1 MGPRPTLHQSKR
13 QSRHNRVLD
22 LIISPTFKNPRLI
35 TYTYSFSTFLT
46 SQTHSLL
53 SLSLYVSSENY
64 SKTRTAYSSILPWPT
79 QYFIPPQL
87 RTLAKSRTEHLGL
100 SSLDLSTLEDEE
112 RGSSRKAADLIPHS
126 LRGKL
131 RPTVT
136 GLVKKKQSSARFKL
150 DALVDA
156 ALKPLQN
163 LLARKRWMLS
173 DERPCSLDC
182 LALGYLSLAMIPD
195 LPQSWLAEG
204 MRERYPDLCR
214 YVEDGIQEVF
224 GGVVTLEDALPNSTE
239 GRSATP
245 QKQSKTTLPWRAPNH
260 NISAS
265 LLSSTLDLLP
275 FYKRTTVTHLSA
287 QPPHSSD
294 APPHSLTSTL
304 LPPLLASAGALA
316 AIAGYLV
323 YANLSTQEPEKRR
336 LSDMGEAGALFASLG
351 FGEPEKEV
359 RIPPTGGRVPIGV
372 EVDVEG
378 TGETRDL

>member
-1 MGPRPTLHQSKR
+1 
-13 QSRHNRVLD
+13 
-22 LIISPTFKNPRLI
+22 
-35 TYTYSFSTFLT
+35 
-46 SQTHSLL
+46 
-53 SLSLYVSSENY
+53 
-64 SKTRTAYSSILPWPT
+64 
-79 QYFIPPQL
+79 
-87 RTLAKSRTEHLGL
+87 
-100 SSLDLSTLEDEE
+100 
-112 RGSSRKAADLIPHS
+112 
-126 LRGKL
+126 
-131 RPTVT
+131 
-136 GLVKKKQSSARFKL
+136 
-150 DALVDA
+150 
-156 ALKPLQN
+156 
-163 LLARKRWMLS
+163 MLS

-214 YVEDGIQEVF
+214 YVEDGTQEVF
-224 GGVVTLEDALPNSTE
+224 GGGVTLEDALPSSRE
-239 GRSATP
+239 DQSATP
-245 QKQSKTTLPWRAPNH
+245 REQSKTPLPWRAPNY

-265 LLSSTLDLLP
+265 LLNSTLDLLP
-275 FYKRTTVTHLSA
+275 FYKRTFVTLPST

-294 APPHSLTSTL
+294 APPHTLTSTI

-323 YANLSTQEPEKRR
+323 YANLSTQEPEKRK

-378 TGETRDL
+378 AGETKDL